1 QTASFLSQRK
11 PVLPDPRVLATTQD
25 RMIEKE
31 FVDNLEIAT
40 APYAPVSDASQLFE
54 AIRKIGLPAILKTRR
69 FGYDGKGQ
77 AMIRDRATAAEAL
90 AKLGGKDLVLEQ
102 LIPFTRE
109 VSVVAARGI
118 NGDIA
123 CYDITENHHEHH
135 ILKTSTVPASVTP
148 ATADKAREIAR
159 RVVDSLGYVGVTG
172 VEMFVTGSG
181 ADEDLLVNEIA
192 PRVHNSGHWT
202 QDACLVSQFEQHMRA
217 VAGWPLGNPARHS
230 DVVMENL
237 IGADAEGWAAVLAEP
252 GARLH
257 LYGKAEIRQ
266 GRKMGHVNRIR
277 PKAGG

>member
-1 QTASFLSQRK
+1 MVRFPPCSSTTFESPDFNSTLPSELLLCVSFKTVSWVFNSSPLLSMVT
-11 PVLPDPRVLATTQD
+11 P
-25 RMIEKE
+25 
-31 FVDNLEIAT
+31 
-40 APYAPVSDASQLFE
+40 
-54 AIRKIGLPAILKTRR
+54 
-69 FGYDGKGQ
+69 
-77 AMIRDRATAAEAL
+77 
-90 AKLGGKDLVLEQ
+90 
-102 LIPFTRE
+102 
-109 VSVVAARGI
+109 
-118 NGDIA
+118 
-123 CYDITENHHEHH
+123 
-135 ILKTSTVPASVTP
+135 TSTVPASVTA
-148 ATADKAREIAR
+148 ATADKALEIAR
-159 RVVDSLGYVGVTG
+159 RVVDSLGYVGVSG

-266 GRKMGHVNRIR
+266 ASKMGHVNRIR